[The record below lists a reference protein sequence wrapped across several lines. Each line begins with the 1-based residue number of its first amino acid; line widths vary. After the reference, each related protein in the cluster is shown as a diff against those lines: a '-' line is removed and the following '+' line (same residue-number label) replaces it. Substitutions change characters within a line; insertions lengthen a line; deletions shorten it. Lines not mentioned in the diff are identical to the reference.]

1 MINYLSR
8 FEPNV
13 ANLTHNLRDL
23 LKKSSDSKW
32 TDVHSI
38 DFKRIIEAMCKEGKM
53 LRYYRP
59 ELDVFIEMDA
69 SGKGI
74 GMALLQS
81 KTNDRT
87 TLYPIAFGSKTL
99 TSAET
104 RYANIKREL
113 LGVVGALEKFHYFV
127 FGRPVVILTDHKP
140 LISISKKALV
150 NTPPRL
156 QRLLLRL
163 NNYNVSLQWIPG
175 KEMIFADHL
184 SRNIGAKQSEDPTCK
199 GLDLK
204 IHDIYINTSN
214 ERCMSLAKETDKDEI
229 LIALKNVIIKGW
241 PNTRSECPQNLRK
254 FWTFRDE
261 LSILDRLVLKGIRI
275 VIPTQCQSEVLE
287 KLHKG
292 HFGIDRTRLRAKDTV
307 YWPEINVDIETLVK
321 SCELCQE
328 YSRRNNKDLV
338 LARELPMIPW
348 TLVEMDLFT
357 HNEQSNLLVID
368 VTLRFPVVRKLTRET
383 SSAIVTSLKGVYV
396 DFGLPKRILSDN
408 GPCFKSREF
417 HEFHEKLGVMVEH
430 CSAYNH
436 QSVGSIE

>member
-59 ELDVFIEMDA
+59 ELDLFIEMDA
-69 SGKGI
+69 SSKGI

-81 KTNDRT
+81 KTNDRA

-104 RYANIKREL
+104 RYANIEREL

-163 NNYNVSLQWIPG
+163 NNYNTSLQWIPG
-175 KEMIFADHL
+175 KEMIFA
-184 SRNIGAKQSEDPTCK
+184 RPFE
-199 GLDLK
+199 
-204 IHDIYINTSN
+204 
-214 ERCMSLAKETDKDEI
+214 
-229 LIALKNVIIKGW
+229 
-241 PNTRSECPQNLRK
+241 
-254 FWTFRDE
+254 
-261 LSILDRLVLKGIRI
+261 
-275 VIPTQCQSEVLE
+275 
-287 KLHKG
+287 
-292 HFGIDRTRLRAKDTV
+292 
-307 YWPEINVDIETLVK
+307 
-321 SCELCQE
+321 
-328 YSRRNNKDLV
+328 
-338 LARELPMIPW
+338 
-348 TLVEMDLFT
+348 
-357 HNEQSNLLVID
+357 
-368 VTLRFPVVRKLTRET
+368 
-383 SSAIVTSLKGVYV
+383 
-396 DFGLPKRILSDN
+396 
-408 GPCFKSREF
+408 
-417 HEFHEKLGVMVEH
+417 
-430 CSAYNH
+430 
-436 QSVGSIE
+436 